1 MSIRSMLARVR
12 AMTPAAP
19 EPARDSRPGIRI
31 PGVEPGLRPAIYD
44 RDAPGIVVPTVDERW
59 SRRDGGLD
67 GEGEGG
73 AGDGGRD
80 A

>member
-19 EPARDSRPGIRI
+19 KPALTARPRPWI
-31 PGVEPGLRPAIYD
+31 PGVEPGPRPAIHD
-44 RDAPGIVVPTVDERW
+44 RDAPEMIIPTVDERW

-67 GEGEGG
+67 GEGEEG